1 MKQILPKL
9 KQIEKHLC
17 FAKKAFTKNGFRHM
31 TQYIDGLIAL
41 NKKTVKQISR
51 ASLEENHH
59 SAISRLLTDAS
70 VKQKELECRYLSK
83 LEYIMRRQKKILVF
97 DDTLAEHNGKK
108 IEETQRHFDHSNDEF
123 ITGHQFFTA
132 LIYTPLLQLPLFPQL
147 YSKNTDSKI
156 RMANDLINRLQEVIH
171 IDTVLFDSWYSDK
184 DLIKKCRTKGMRVI
198 CPIKTNRVISL
209 VKGEWTP
216 LKEFANTIQGTALDN
231 YFIDDKEYKIGSY
244 TPKLSGVAPVKML
257 ISHEWDS
264 KDKDWLAPF
273 FLISTRTKDT
283 PVEIIRTYR
292 IRWHI
297 ETYHW
302 DIKQHLGFAKSFVR
316 KTQGI
321 VRHAILV
328 ALAYAVLRLFMFS
341 RGLNMTVG
349 ECIEHIQDTEMD
361 GFIREIVEI
370 EDRQERINYFEE
382 VFIRETAKV

>member
-9 KQIEKHLC
+9 KQVEKHLC
-17 FAKKAFTKNGFRHM
+17 FAKKAFTKRGFRHA

-41 NKKTVKQISR
+41 NRKTVKQISH
-51 ASLEENHH
+51 ASLEEKHH
-59 SAISRLLTDAS
+59 SAISRLLTEAS
-70 VKQKELECRYLSK
+70 VKQQK
-83 LEYIMRRQKKILVF
+83 LEDSYLRKVDYVMRGQKKTLVL

-108 IEETQRHFDHSNDEF
+108 IEETQRHFNHSDDEY

-132 LIYTPLLQLPLFPQL
+132 LIHTATLQLPLFPQL
-147 YSKNTDSKI
+147 YSKSTDSKI
-156 RMANDLINRLQEVIH
+156 KMANDLIDRLHNLLH

-198 CPIKTNRVISL
+198 CAIKTNRSISL
-209 VKGEWTP
+209 ARGVWTP
-216 LKEFANTIQGTALDN
+216 LKEFTRELKTSTLDN
-231 YFIDDKEYKIGSY
+231 YFIDEKKYRIGSY
-244 TPKLSGVAPVKML
+244 APKLHGVAPVKML
-257 ISHEWDS
+257 ISYQWDCDEQ
-264 KDKDWLAPF
+264 KWLPPF
-273 FLISTRTKDT
+273 YLISTRKSDN
-283 PVEIIRTYR
+283 PVEIIRSYG

-341 RGLNMTVG
+341 RGLKMTVG
-349 ECIEHIQDTEMD
+349 ECIAHIQDTEMD

-370 EDRQERINYFEE
+370 EDRDTRINYFEE
-382 VFIRETAKV
+382 VFIRRTAKV